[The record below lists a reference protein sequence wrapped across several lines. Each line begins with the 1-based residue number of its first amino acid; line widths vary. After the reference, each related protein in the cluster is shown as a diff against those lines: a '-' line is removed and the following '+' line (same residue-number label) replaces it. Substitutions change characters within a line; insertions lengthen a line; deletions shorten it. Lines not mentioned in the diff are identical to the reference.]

1 MEYSIFSILH
11 NYFNFDEKINI
22 TQSINQQTNQSII
35 SRSVS
40 QAIGQSVDT
49 VNQYLIIAFGI
60 HKEMSLFWP

>member
-49 VNQYLIIAFGI
+49 VNQYLIAFGI